1 MCTVDDPETESES
14 DSNRL
19 ETLCKAPPALPVCN
33 QTFHSQHIDRGSLSL
48 RPIADVCGSVIA
60 ADARC
65 SSLLVPVYCVFAQL
79 SKSRSWKARFTAA
92 DNHPLGFPKEL
103 PGVRLTTLYLDKA
116 TNCRMLT
123 LSTMPDSISPC
134 EKKSTVRNLVSEYVS
149 RSAADLP
156 ASL

>member
-1 MCTVDDPETESES
+1 MVWAMCTVDAPETESES

-65 SSLLVPVYCVFAQL
+65 SSLLVPVGPLALAFARQL
-79 SKSRSWKARFTAA
+79 AA
-92 DNHPLGFPKEL
+92 
-103 PGVRLTTLYLDKA
+103 
-116 TNCRMLT
+116 
-123 LSTMPDSISPC
+123 S
-134 EKKSTVRNLVSEYVS
+134 VS
-149 RSAADLP
+149 RI
-156 ASL
+156 